1 MALIT
6 IPSGLRI
13 TDSNFGL
20 ASTVQ
25 AFKSPFSSQQQ
36 VNETSP
42 AVWML
47 EFTTAL
53 YRFDEANSIAMKSF
67 MAKLRGGV
75 NHFEYGDPDYVS
87 RRGVGG
93 GTPLVQGAGQTGSS
107 IITDGWPINTTN
119 IMRDGDYFTVNGEL
133 KRMTA
138 DVNSNASGVA
148 TLQFE
153 PPTRVSP
160 PDNAALN
167 ITNPKASFTVNN
179 ANVAVISSDYR
190 RLTSFTVSAME
201 RLPV

>member
-20 ASTVQ
+20 SSSVKS
-25 AFKSPFSSQQQ
+25 FKSPFSSQFQ

-47 EFTTAL
+47 EFTTSL
-53 YRFDEANSIAMKSF
+53 YRFDEATSIAMKSF
-67 MAKLRGGV
+67 LAKLRGGV
-75 NHFEYGDPDYVS
+75 NYFEYRDPDYVS
-87 RRGVGG
+87 RRGVGT
-93 GTPLVQGAGQTGSS
+93 GTPLVQGGSQTGSS
-107 IITDGWPINTTN
+107 LVTDGWTINTTN
-119 IMRDGDYFTVNGEL
+119 IMRDGDYFAVNGEL

-138 DVNSNASGVA
+138 DVNSNGSGVA

-153 PPTRVSP
+153 PPLRVSP
-160 PDNAALN
+160 ADNAP
-167 ITNPKASFTVNN
+167 ITVTSPKAQFTVSN